1 MASADWNNGHEVRV
15 KCSPR
20 GFVCLLSLHR
30 LSEELRNWQC
40 LQLCN
45 NKHSCLVIRGFYMR
59 WINRHP
65 SLFCPTWTHE
75 HLQHAHIVCVCHQC
89 AFCLTVAPSLKGVCR
104 RFLACTLASGCS
116 SQFQA
121 LLPCREFSLCYF

>member
-1 MASADWNNGHEVRV
+1 MRCPGGCLGRLEQQPCGPSEVLSERLYV
-15 KCSPR
+15 
-20 GFVCLLSLHR
+20 LSLHR

-59 WINRHP
+59 WINGHP

-75 HLQHAHIVCVCHQC
+75 HLQHVHIVCVTSVLFALQ
-89 AFCLTVAPSLKGVCR
+89 
-104 RFLACTLASGCS
+104 
-116 SQFQA
+116 
-121 LLPCREFSLCYF
+121 LLPV